1 MRQGI
6 LLYMLLVAPMA
17 VAQTFSETI
26 SRELSF
32 EKPSP
37 ANALIIANI
46 FGGVKV
52 EAYEGDRV
60 LVEVKKTITA
70 KTDARLQQGKQE
82 IQLGVI
88 DRADTLILFV
98 RDGCNEFTK
107 GGQSRGKRGWRRTG
121 WGYDMIEDN
130 CNLVYDYEMEFIVK
144 VPASVHLEVGTINN
158 GDVSVENV
166 TGSVKARNINGS
178 IRLAN
183 LKSAADAHT
192 INGDVDIEYAQNPSK
207 DCRFYTLNGDIN
219 ALFLPGLSAEVN
231 FKSFNGSFYT
241 NIPKMET
248 LPMKLEK
255 AGQGDGVKYKI
266 NGNHYQ
272 VGSGGSL
279 LDFETFNGNLYLK
292 EKTK

>member
-1 MRQGI
+1 
-6 LLYMLLVAPMA
+6 MLMVAPVA

-32 EKPSP
+32 EKRSP
-37 ANALIIANI
+37 ANALMIANI

-52 EAYEGDRV
+52 VAYEGDKI
-60 LVEVKKTITA
+60 LVEVRKSITA
-70 KTDARLQQGKQE
+70 KTDARLQEGKQE

-88 DRADTLILFV
+88 DRADTIILYV
-98 RDGCNEFTK
+98 LDGCHEFTK
-107 GGQSRGKRGWRRTG
+107 EGPRSGKRAWQRKG
-121 WGYDMIEDN
+121 WGYQMIEDN
-130 CNLVYDYEMEFIVK
+130 CNLTYDYRMDFVVK
-144 VPASVHLEVGTINN
+144 VPATLHLEIGTINN

-166 TGSVKARNINGS
+166 AGSVKARNVNGS

-183 LKSAADAHT
+183 LRSAADAHT

-219 ALFLPGLSAEVN
+219 AVFLAGLSAEVN

-241 NIPKMET
+241 NISKMET

-255 AGQGDGVKYKI
+255 AGQGEGVKYKI

-279 LDFETFNGNLYLK
+279 LDFETFNGDLYLK